1 MVSHQGVCGVSCG
14 LASSWN
20 AYKLMVVRVAAQA
33 SGAVEGTKE
42 VLEEGP
48 AKRLRRRM
56 LADEERADLPHEEKP
71 WVPANRPPT
80 APAGDVR
87 PRPAAC
93 GVISEA

>member
-1 MVSHQGVCGVSCG
+1 MGVASGVCGVAHG
-14 LASSWN
+14 LACCWN
-20 AYKLMVVRVAAQA
+20 AHRLMTGRVAAQA
-33 SGAVEGTKE
+33 AGGAASTGE

-80 APAGDVR
+80 PPAGDVR
-87 PRPAAC
+87 PRSGSAS
-93 GVISEA
+93 GF